1 MTGSRHATRASSD
14 PALSPDD
21 IGWDPDDAPELDDA
35 WFEQAD
41 HWHGERLIR
50 RGHRPG
56 ETERLVLPTPL
67 VERFRAGGE
76 DWQIRIEAALQ
87 EWLDE
92 HPGDAKIAP
101 PRIDT

>member
-1 MTGSRHATRASSD
+1 MSGSRRATSTFAER
-14 PALSPDD
+14 PLSPDD

-35 WFEQAD
+35 WFERAD
-41 HWHGERLIR
+41 LRQGGRLIR

-76 DWQIRIEAALQ
+76 DWQVRIEAALQ
-87 EWLDE
+87 QWLDE
-92 HPGDAKIAP
+92 HPGDAKVAP
-101 PRIDT
+101 KTDG

>member
-1 MTGSRHATRASSD
+1 MGESKHATRGSSER
-14 PALSPDD
+14 ALTPDD
-21 IGWDPDDAPELDDA
+21 IGWDPDDAPELDDEF
-35 WFEQAD
+35 FERAD
-41 HWHGERLIR
+41 FRHGERLIR

-92 HPGDAKIAP
+92 HPGDAKVAP
-101 PRIDT
+101 QPDQ